1 MCSLEIANSQE
12 GSSLGRILKTRCANV
27 SWSPG
32 RQGRWPGHW
41 SAACRQPVEQTKQRK
56 QNKIKRK
63 TQEKLNI
70 LPKKK
75 CHHQICNSTLRCM
88 FSLSSVTAIWGEY
101 LHLNISFQTAK
112 SQKKHRE
119 DEAREVKRDKSNGKL
134 QKVENTTLVCL
145 LTICALLMDL
155 LVRRNPQS
163 EWWCVCVCVLGRWMR
178 LAWVTRKLLM
188 NYNDL

>member
-1 MCSLEIANSQE
+1 MYPEVQVVRGGDQGIDQLHAGNLWSRQNNEN
-12 GSSLGRILKTRCANV
+12 KTKSR
-27 SWSPG
+27 
-32 RQGRWPGHW
+32 
-41 SAACRQPVEQTKQRK
+41 
-56 QNKIKRK
+56 
-63 TQEKLNI
+63 EKLRRNYRLNI

-88 FSLSSVTAIWGEY
+88 FSLSSVTVIWGEY

-163 EWWCVCVCVLGRWMR
+163 EWWCVCVCAR
-178 LAWVTRKLLM
+178 
-188 NYNDL
+188 